1 MTVFIV
7 EKVTD
12 YEYGC
17 RSIEAVFQTYEGAK
31 EYIDNTGMQCEIE
44 FWDGSKAMQ
53 YTIGEYEVRIE

>member
-7 EKVTD
+7 KKIID

-17 RSIEAVFQTYEGAK
+17 RGIEAVFQTYEDAE

-44 FWDGSKAMQ
+44 FWNGSKEMQ
-53 YTIGEYEVRIE
+53 YTIDKYEVQ